1 MPVTVRKTNF
11 NDFEALQHMVQD
23 GRSDLLQIGRGRMSG
38 TLTHLAVDP
47 KFNIS
52 TGTFSRG
59 MRARGVLNGRRWTF
73 AMLLETSGEAT
84 AQHHKVLAGDVA
96 MIGPGE
102 DRYVTFQ
109 DGTSYSAIFI
119 EPLELETFL
128 ASHPG
133 AQDVPTLRQPV
144 SVMIADPATAAA
156 NVKQLSPLLSVLIDE
171 GPTLPD
177 EIIEFY
183 KRNILELLTAPLRD
197 GSHYH
202 DSQPRSSAVL
212 VRDVDRYIDEAGSRP
227 IHISEL
233 CEHFHVHRRR
243 LHRAFDEVLGVPPIT
258 FLRRKRLSDVHSAL
272 LLAGPAATVKKI
284 AIEHGFLELGRFSAA
299 YRRMFGELPS
309 TTLRRRFANIAVWI
323 AGYCGAALV

>member
-1 MPVTVRKTNF
+1 
-11 NDFEALQHMVQD
+11 
-23 GRSDLLQIGRGRMSG
+23 
-38 TLTHLAVDP
+38 
-47 KFNIS
+47 
-52 TGTFSRG
+52 
-59 MRARGVLNGRRWTF
+59 
-73 AMLLETSGEAT
+73 
-84 AQHHKVLAGDVA
+84 
-96 MIGPGE
+96 
-102 DRYVTFQ
+102 
-109 DGTSYSAIFI
+109 
-119 EPLELETFL
+119 
-128 ASHPG
+128 
-133 AQDVPTLRQPV
+133 
-144 SVMIADPATAAA
+144 
-156 NVKQLSPLLSVLIDE
+156 
-171 GPTLPD
+171 
-177 EIIEFY
+177 
-183 KRNILELLTAPLRD
+183 
-197 GSHYH
+197 
-202 DSQPRSSAVL
+202 VL